1 MEWIPYK
8 ICSPTGPFLLSTES
22 RTEGYGDNSSLPYLA
37 RHFDLLQV
45 LETDWPRVWDDGNR
59 EDSSFLEGMLEEQF
73 KVRQGDASVW
83 IRDVMDVILHIAI
96 TKTQWVVQAKCHP
109 QGSAGLGQVW

>member
-1 MEWIPYK
+1 MPYFL
-8 ICSPTGPFLLSTES
+8 ISLGAFHNGWNLFRTGPFLLSAKS

-45 LETDWPRVWDDGNR
+45 LETDWPRVWDDGNE

-73 KVRQGDASVW
+73 KVLQSDTSAW
-83 IRDVMDVILHIAI
+83 IRDMQHIQKGYSLGSKIQSISNILM
-96 TKTQWVVQAKCHP
+96 
-109 QGSAGLGQVW
+109 